1 MVIGHF
7 SILKYLNS
15 KKKFPKKQSTFRIKQ
30 IIKKMNNQNLAKI
43 FTTFTHICEIR
54 GDKNDF
60 FRVRSYQKVVQ
71 ILENLDKDIVEYLDK
86 NKEKF
91 KENIPGIGKESAK
104 KIIEYINTGKVTELE
119 ESKKT
124 IPDGLLEML
133 EIKNL
138 GPKKVKKFWTELNVT
153 NIEKLKQSIL
163 DGKIEKLS
171 GMGQKS
177 AQKILEGIEI
187 LNLYNQ
193 RKPLVEIY
201 FDIQEILQEVQSH
214 PLVIKADIAGS
225 FRRHKETVGD
235 IDLLVACKQENREK
249 FIQDY
254 LKMDFLEKIENQGD
268 TKVTAYLKLGLQID
282 LRLVE
287 EDQFGAAM
295 QYFTGNQTHNINLRT
310 RAKQMGMKINEYG
323 LFKSENNQLIA
334 SKTEKEIY
342 KALNLDYV
350 PAYLRG
356 GTDEII
362 LAEKSELPKVIELK
376 DIKGDCHMHSTYSD
390 GKNTIQE
397 MAQKAKEL
405 NYEYIVI
412 TDHSQSLKIA
422 NGLTPERLFE
432 KAKETQK
439 LNSENIGVKI
449 FHGSEVDIL
458 KDGSLDYKD
467 EVLENLDFIVASV
480 HSKFDESCEERY
492 LKVIENP
499 YVNVIGHMTTQE
511 YGSRKPLELD
521 YDKIFA
527 KAAKHNVAIEIN
539 CSARRN
545 DIPSDLI
552 PLALKHGC
560 KFFLN
565 TDSHSTQQLLNMQIG
580 VNLLKSA
587 RVKKED
593 ILNTYSLEE
602 FKKYLKNKKG

>member
-1 MVIGHF
+1 
-7 SILKYLNS
+7 
-15 KKKFPKKQSTFRIKQ
+15 
-30 IIKKMNNQNLAKI
+30 MNNQNLAKI
-43 FTTFTHICEIR
+43 FTTFAHICEIR

-71 ILENLDKDIVEYLDK
+71 ILENLEKDVAEYLDA

-91 KENIPGIGKESAK
+91 TQSIPGIGKESEK
-104 KIIEYINTGKVTELE
+104 KIIEYLNTGKVLELE
-119 ESKKT
+119 EIKKT
-124 IPDGLLEML
+124 IPEGLLEML

-138 GPKKVKKFWTELNVT
+138 GPKKVKKFWTELDVT
-153 NIEKLKQSIL
+153 NIAQLKEAIL
-163 DGKIEKLS
+163 NGSIEKLA
-171 GMGQKS
+171 GMGKAS

-201 FDIQEILQEVQSH
+201 FDIQEILKEVQNHS
-214 PLVIKADIAGS
+214 LVIKANIAGS

-235 IDLLVACKQENREK
+235 IDLLVACKAENRTK

-254 LKMDFLEKIENQGD
+254 LKMDFLEKIENQGE

-310 RAKQMGMKINEYG
+310 RAKQMGLKINEYG
-323 LFKSENNQLIA
+323 LFNLEDNQVVA
-334 SKTEKEIY
+334 SQNEEDIY
-342 KALNLDYV
+342 KALKLDYI
-350 PAYLRG
+350 PPYLRG
-356 GTDEII
+356 GTDEIA
-362 LAEKSELPKVIELK
+362 LAENSQLPNVIDIK
-376 DIKGDCHMHSTYSD
+376 DIKGDCHTHSTYSD
-390 GKNTIQE
+390 GKNSILQ

-432 KAKETQK
+432 KANEIQK
-439 LNSENIGVKI
+439 LNSKTLGIHI

-467 EVLENLDFIVASV
+467 EDLENLDFVVASI

-492 LKVIENP
+492 LKAIENP
-499 YVNVIGHMTTQE
+499 FVNVIGHMTTQE
-511 YGSRKPLELD
+511 YGKRKSLNLN
-521 YDKIFA
+521 YDKIFE

-539 CSARRN
+539 CSSRRN

-552 PLALKHGC
+552 PLALKHRC

-565 TDSHSTQQLLNMQIG
+565 TDSHSIHQLSNMQIG
-580 VNLLKSA
+580 VNLLKAA
-587 RVKKED
+587 RIKSED
-593 ILNTYSLEE
+593 ILNTYTLEE
-602 FKKYLKNKKG
+602 FQKYINFKKQNK

>member
-1 MVIGHF
+1 
-7 SILKYLNS
+7 
-15 KKKFPKKQSTFRIKQ
+15 
-30 IIKKMNNQNLAKI
+30 MNNQNLAKI

-71 ILENLDKDIVEYLDK
+71 ILENLDKDIAEFLDE

-91 KENIPGIGKESAK
+91 TQNIPGIGKESEK

-119 ESKKT
+119 EMKKT
-124 IPDGLLEML
+124 IPDGLLDML

-138 GPKKVKKFWTELNVT
+138 GPKKVKKFWTELDVT
-153 NIEKLKQSIL
+153 NIEKLKQAIL

-177 AQKILEGIEI
+177 TQKILEGIEI

-201 FDIQEILQEVQSH
+201 FDILEILKEVQNH
-214 PLVIKADIAGS
+214 PLAIKADIAGS

-235 IDLLVACKQENREK
+235 IDLLVACKQENREI

-323 LFKSENNQLIA
+323 LFSLKDNQVIA
-334 SKTEKEIY
+334 SQKEEDIY
-342 KALNLDYV
+342 KALDLDFV
-350 PAYLRG
+350 PPYIRG
-356 GTDEII
+356 GTDEIS
-362 LAEKSELPKVIELK
+362 LAEKSKLPKVIEIK
-376 DIKGDCHMHSTYSD
+376 DIKGDCHMHSNYSD

-439 LNSENIGVKI
+439 LNSENLGIHI

-467 EVLENLDFIVASV
+467 QDLENLDFVVASI

-511 YGSRKPLELD
+511 YGSRKPLEIN
-521 YDKIFA
+521 YDKIFE
-527 KAAKHNVAIEIN
+527 KAAKYNVAIEIN
-539 CSARRN
+539 CSSRRN

-560 KFFLN
+560 KFFIN
-565 TDSHSTQQLLNMQIG
+565 TDSHSIQQLLNMQIG
-580 VNLLKSA
+580 VNLLKAA

-593 ILNTYSLEE
+593 IINTYNLEE
-602 FKKYLKNKKG
+602 FKNYLNKKK

>member
-1 MVIGHF
+1 
-7 SILKYLNS
+7 
-15 KKKFPKKQSTFRIKQ
+15 
-30 IIKKMNNQNLAKI
+30 MNNQNLAKI

-54 GDKNDF
+54 GEKNDF

-71 ILENLDKDIVEYLDK
+71 ILENLDKDVAEYLDE

-91 KENIPGIGKESAK
+91 TQSIPGIGKESEK

-119 ESKKT
+119 EMKKT
-124 IPDGLLEML
+124 IPDGLLDML

-138 GPKKVKKFWTELNVT
+138 GPKKVKKFWTELDVT
-153 NIEKLKQSIL
+153 NIEKLKQAIL

-201 FDIQEILQEVQSH
+201 FDIQEILKEVQNH

-310 RAKQMGMKINEYG
+310 RAKQMDMKINEYG
-323 LFKSENNQLIA
+323 LFSLKDNQVIA
-334 SKTEKEIY
+334 SQKEEDIY
-342 KALNLDYV
+342 KALNLDFV
-350 PAYLRG
+350 PPYLRG
-356 GTDEII
+356 GTDEIS
-362 LAEKSELPKVIELK
+362 LAEKSKLPKVIELK
-376 DIKGDCHMHSTYSD
+376 DIKGDCHMHSNYSD

-439 LNSENIGVKI
+439 LNSENLGIHI

-467 EVLENLDFIVASV
+467 EELANLDFVVASV

-511 YGSRKPLELD
+511 YGKRKPLNLN
-521 YDKIFA
+521 YDKIFE

-539 CSARRN
+539 CSSRRN

-552 PLALKHGC
+552 PLAIKHGC

-565 TDSHSTQQLLNMQIG
+565 TDSHSIDQLLNMQIG
-580 VNLLKSA
+580 VNLLKAA

-593 ILNTYSLEE
+593 ILNTYTLKE
-602 FKKYLKNKKG
+602 FKNYLKAKNN

>member
-1 MVIGHF
+1 
-7 SILKYLNS
+7 
-15 KKKFPKKQSTFRIKQ
+15 
-30 IIKKMNNQNLAKI
+30 MNNQNLAKI

-71 ILENLDKDIVEYLDK
+71 ILENLDKDIAEFLDE

-91 KENIPGIGKESAK
+91 TQNIPGIGKESEK

-119 ESKKT
+119 EMKKT
-124 IPDGLLEML
+124 IPDGLLDML

-138 GPKKVKKFWTELNVT
+138 GPKKVKKFWTELDVT
-153 NIEKLKQSIL
+153 NIEKLKQAIL

-177 AQKILEGIEI
+177 TQKILEGIEI

-201 FDIQEILQEVQSH
+201 FDIQEILKEVQNH
-214 PLVIKADIAGS
+214 PLAIKADIAGS

-235 IDLLVACKQENREK
+235 IDLLVACKQENREI

-323 LFKSENNQLIA
+323 LFSLKDNQVIA
-334 SKTEKEIY
+334 SQKEEDIY
-342 KALNLDYV
+342 KALDLDFV
-350 PAYLRG
+350 PPYIRG
-356 GTDEII
+356 GTDEIS
-362 LAEKSELPKVIELK
+362 LAEKSKLPKVIEIK
-376 DIKGDCHMHSTYSD
+376 DIKGDCHMHSNYSD

-439 LNSENIGVKI
+439 LNSENLGIHI

-467 EVLENLDFIVASV
+467 QDLENLDFVVASI

-511 YGSRKPLELD
+511 YGSRKPLEIN
-521 YDKIFA
+521 YDKIFE
-527 KAAKHNVAIEIN
+527 KAAKYNVAIEIN
-539 CSARRN
+539 CSSRRN

-560 KFFLN
+560 KFFIN
-565 TDSHSTQQLLNMQIG
+565 TDSHSIQQLLNMQIG
-580 VNLLKSA
+580 VNLLKAA

-593 ILNTYSLEE
+593 IINTYNLEE
-602 FKKYLKNKKG
+602 FKNYLNKKK